1 LRISAQVSDGQ
12 ASLSGPAEPQRAGV
26 ESVRRWRLWNAAGVG
41 LTGVAHVVWRG
52 VRVGPSQGMPEVA
65 GTDRRV
71 SSGAMDFMLGR
82 KRHEKE
88 GMGDGQVSVAM
99 YRG

>member
-1 LRISAQVSDGQ
+1 ML
-12 ASLSGPAEPQRAGV
+12 
-26 ESVRRWRLWNAAGVG
+26 
-41 LTGVAHVVWRG
+41 
-52 VRVGPSQGMPEVA
+52 EVA
-65 GTDRRV
+65 GTNRRV